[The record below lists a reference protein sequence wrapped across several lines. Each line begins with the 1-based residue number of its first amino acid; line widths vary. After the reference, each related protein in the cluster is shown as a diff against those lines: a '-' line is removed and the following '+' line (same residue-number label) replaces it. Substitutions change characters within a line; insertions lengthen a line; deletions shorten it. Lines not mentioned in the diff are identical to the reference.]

1 MNHSI
6 LSLAL
11 FLCAILCISA
21 QDDSENTNSNGR
33 LCPAGEIFSPAPGT
47 TWQLQLTGNIDTSI
61 DVQFIDIDMFD
72 NDASTIAALHESG
85 VAVSCYFSSQYENW
99 RPDSASFTTDILGN
113 ALDDWPGENWVDIR
127 SDKLRSIL
135 TARMDIAVQKGCDAI
150 DIDNVDEYQANNG
163 LDLTADDQLEFNIYL
178 AQQAHARGLSVGLK
192 NDLDQIPQL
201 VSYFDWSLNE
211 QCNEYGE
218 CASLSPFVEN
228 GKAVFGVE
236 YNEEASQFCPTMKDM
251 QFSFLQKTLDL
262 SAGGTQCCSSTGGC
276 SGAQYTCVSAESRR
290 SAYGVE
296 KVNNI
301 EEAPVRSAASYV
313 VVPAALMVA
322 AVALAF

>member
-1 MNHSI
+1 
-6 LSLAL
+6 
-11 FLCAILCISA
+11 LCISA
-21 QDDSENTNSNGR
+21 EQDDSASTNGNGSNGR
-33 LCPAGEIFSPAPGT
+33 LCPAGEIYSPAPGT
-47 TWQLQLTGNIDTSI
+47 TWQLQLTGTIDTSI
-61 DVQFIDIDMFD
+61 DVQFIDIDMFG
-72 NDASTIAALHESG
+72 NDASTIAALHEAG

-99 RPDSASFTTDILGN
+99 RPDSASFSNDILGN
-113 ALDDWPGENWVDIR
+113 ALDGWPGENWVDIR

-135 TARMDIAVQKGCDAI
+135 TARMDIAVSKGCDAI
-150 DIDNVDEYQANNG
+150 DIDNVDEYQGDNG
-163 LDLTADDQLEFNIYL
+163 LGITADDQLEFNIYL

-218 CASLSPFVEN
+218 CATLSPFVEN

-236 YNEEASQFCPTMKDM
+236 YNEDASEFCPTMKDM
-251 QFSFLQKTLDL
+251 QFSFLKKTLDL
-262 SAGGTQCCSSTGGC
+262 DAGGTQCCSSTGGC
-276 SGAQYTCVSAESRR
+276 SDVQYTCVSVNSRR

-296 KVNNI
+296 GNKI
-301 EEAPVRSAASYV
+301 QEDSVRSGASYV
-313 VVPAALMVA
+313 VIPAALMVA